1 MWWYCYESDGCV
13 VSMHTH
19 GLGFSPAL
27 MKSCVAVTLDV
38 TGYRSLN
45 CYLTA
50 LTHHATG
57 YISYKLIPVCTT
69 NYLLGHIVYVVL
81 LVFVSE
87 LWCRF
92 CSNEYDVFRRYLSC
106 RLSYTVFFIKRP
118 YRCFGGFF
126 CFILHCFS
134 IFFVLV
140 LHFPA
145 LFNLILNKHVTF
157 LCCSPYFFC
166 SLPFSW
172 EHTVMVL
179 DWFILA
185 EVASPSL
192 FASYCFPICL
202 Y

>member
-1 MWWYCYESDGCV
+1 MWWYCYESDRCV

-69 NYLLGHIVYVVL
+69 NNLLGHIVYVVL

-106 RLSYTVFFIKRP
+106 RLSYSFFFFIKRP
-118 YRCFGGFF
+118 YRCFGGF
-126 CFILHCFS
+126 
-134 IFFVLV
+134 LV
-140 LHFPA
+140 LFCIA
-145 LFNLILNKHVTF
+145 FLSSLSLFYIF
-157 LCCSPYFFC
+157 
-166 SLPFSW
+166 LPFL
-172 EHTVMVL
+172 V
-179 DWFILA
+179 
-185 EVASPSL
+185 
-192 FASYCFPICL
+192 
-202 Y
+202 